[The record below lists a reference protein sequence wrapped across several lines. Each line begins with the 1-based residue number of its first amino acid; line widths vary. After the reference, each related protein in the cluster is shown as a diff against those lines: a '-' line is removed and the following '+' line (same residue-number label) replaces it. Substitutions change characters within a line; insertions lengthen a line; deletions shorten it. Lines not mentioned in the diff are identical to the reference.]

1 MITDKVSDW
10 ITIDEAAVLLRLS
23 AGKVRRLIEEHS
35 LFSVRVDKEPKIPA
49 HTIIDGEPLSSIRG
63 TLLLLL
69 DIGLQLEEAIE
80 WLYDENDNLGE
91 TPMAALLKGHKAP
104 VRRAAQTLG

>member
-10 ITIDEAAVLLRLS
+10 ISIDEAAVLLRLS
-23 AGKVRRLIEEHS
+23 SGKVRRLIEEHS
-35 LFSVRVDKEPKIPA
+35 LFVVRVDKEPKIPA
-49 HTIIDGEPLSSIRG
+49 HTIIAGEPLSSIRG

-69 DIGLQLEEAIE
+69 DIGLELDEAIE